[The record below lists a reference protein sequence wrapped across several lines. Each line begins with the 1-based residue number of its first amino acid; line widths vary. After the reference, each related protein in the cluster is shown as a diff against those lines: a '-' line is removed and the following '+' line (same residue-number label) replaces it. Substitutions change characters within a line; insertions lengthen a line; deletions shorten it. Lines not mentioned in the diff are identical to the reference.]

1 MEPNMNGFSWK
12 NCFGSRRRGNKFG
25 MKTFSRV
32 GACLMVFSVVFVVFI
47 FQDTAFDSITRFAT
61 TSFFAT
67 DSGEDFCL
75 SRNQSV
81 LYRKSSPHKPSSYLV
96 WKLGSYEELH
106 KRCGPH
112 TDAYKR
118 SIKQLKSGQID
129 PNSSDCKYVV
139 WVGLAGLGNRML
151 SITSAFLYALLTDR
165 VLLINQEYD
174 MAGLFCEP
182 FPNSS
187 WILPEDFPLRS
198 KLRRF
203 KQNFDHSYGKMLKDN
218 EINYSMKDQSYL
230 YLYLSHDCDRHDQL
244 FFCDQD
250 QALLSKVP
258 WLIMKSN
265 VYFLPPLFLMSSFD
279 RELNRLFPD
288 KETVFHHLGRY
299 LFHPSDRVWGLI
311 TQYYKDNL
319 ANAEKRIG
327 IQIRIFHTKTSPFG
341 YVMDQ
346 ILGCI
351 KKERLL
357 PEIDAEKSIAFSSNN
372 QTSRVVL
379 VTSLFRGYFE
389 KLKKMYGEHP
399 TKTGEVVAVYQPSHE
414 GRQRSWWNSHNVQA
428 WAEIYLL
435 SLSDE
440 LVTSAWSTFGYVA
453 QGLRGTRPL
462 ILYKIDGTIPDPPCG
477 RGVSMEPCYH
487 APPIFDCTAKTNV
500 DIATLV
506 PHEKKY
512 KIKFQFGSGVLFGAS
527 DFQVKCLTTSSVDN
541 KEVRD

>member
-1 MEPNMNGFSWK
+1 
-12 NCFGSRRRGNKFG
+12 
-25 MKTFSRV
+25 MKTFSKV
-32 GACLMVFSVVFVVFI
+32 GVCLIVFSVVFVVFI

-67 DSGEDFCL
+67 GSGEDFCL

-81 LYRKSSPHKPSSYLV
+81 LYRKPSPHKPSSYLV
-96 WKLGSYEELH
+96 SKLRSYEELH

-112 TDAYKR
+112 TDSYKR

-129 PNSSDCKYVV
+129 HNSSDCRYVV

-151 SITSAFLYALLTDR
+151 SITSAFLYALLTER

-187 WILPEDFPLRS
+187 WILPEDFPLKN

-203 KQNFDHSYGKMLKDN
+203 KQNYDHSYGKMLKDN

-311 TQYYKDNL
+311 TQYYHDHL

-346 ILGCI
+346 ILACI
-351 KKERLL
+351 RKEKLL
-357 PEIDAEKSIAFSSNN
+357 PEIDTEKSIAFPSKN
-372 QTSRVVL
+372 QTSKVVL

-399 TKTGEVVAVYQPSHE
+399 TMTGEVVSVYQPSHE

-487 APPIFDCTAKTNV
+487 APPTFDCKAKTNV

-506 PHEKKY
+506 PHVRHCEDIRWG
-512 KIKFQFGSGVLFGAS
+512 IKLFN
-527 DFQVKCLTTSSVDN
+527 TS
-541 KEVRD
+541 